1 MVRLYSHGHGL
12 KVEDVEVRDYNYEIA
27 GETRREKVVGLGS
40 VTFYGDRLDMLRAF
54 EKVVEELR
62 KPISIPRRSNVG
74 IGHVLTDEHQAAKD
88 AS

>member
-1 MVRLYSHGHGL
+1 
-12 KVEDVEVRDYNYEIA
+12 
-27 GETRREKVVGLGS
+27 
-40 VTFYGDRLDMLRAF
+40 MLRAF

-74 IGHVLTDEHQAAKD
+74 IGHVLTDEHQATKD